1 MRANWE
7 CMKKRDERKRKTS
20 VCAHQQ
26 KIDQH
31 RHRRVCILLS
41 LYVSSSYEKNIS
53 FRIPENECVY
63 FALLFPFYFS
73 HPLCLDVQAKKKKHT
88 HKTPFTSHIDCIKT
102 AFLCI
107 KISDSHCE
115 CMAMS
120 HKQEREGEKKNE
132 RAKTKRCSVLRYDIQ
147 SVLADRVKKPIQ

>member
-20 VCAHQQ
+20 VCVHINRKLTNIAT
-26 KIDQH
+26 DA
-31 RHRRVCILLS
+31 
-41 LYVSSSYEKNIS
+41 YVYCSRYMCLVHMKKTFFS
-53 FRIPENECVY
+53 RIPENECVY

-73 HPLCLDVQAKKKKHT
+73 HSLCLDVQAKKKKHT

-120 HKQEREGEKKNE
+120 HKQERERKKWTGKN
-132 RAKTKRCSVLRYDIQ
+132 KTMFCFALWHSVGARRP
-147 SVLADRVKKPIQ
+147 S

>member
-7 CMKKRDERKRKTS
+7 CMKKTRREKEKNEC

-41 LYVSSSYEKNIS
+41 LYVSSSYKKKS
-53 FRIPENECVY
+53 FFSRIPENECVY

-73 HPLCLDVQAKKKKHT
+73 HSLCLDVSAKKKKHT

-120 HKQEREGEKKNE
+120 HKQERERKKWTGKN
-132 RAKTKRCSVLRYDIQ
+132 KTMFCFALWHSVGARRP
-147 SVLADRVKKPIQ
+147 S